1 MDRKLTHNNHELTDI
16 EALLAATLQPV
27 RPRPEFVFQL
37 RQRLT
42 DPTVPSITMP
52 TDKAG
57 QYLIL
62 ALASGIG
69 GAFMLVMNMRAML
82 SFLSAL
88 GLLQFIKRQ
97 LEQKRVASTGPVA

>member
-1 MDRKLTHNNHELTDI
+1 MHRKLTHNYEITDL
-16 EALLAATLQPV
+16 EVLLDSTLQPV
-27 RPRPEFVFQL
+27 KPRPEYVNDL
-37 RQRLT
+37 RKRLL

-52 TDKAG
+52 ADKAG

-69 GAFMLVMNMRAML
+69 GVFVVVMNLRAML

-88 GLLQFIKRQ
+88 GVLQLIKRQ